1 VHIVKFADFS
11 SQYLASCGD
20 TIVFWDIGEE
30 AATNNEQSKRD
41 ELILS
46 DSQHSDN

>member
-1 VHIVKFADFS
+1 MHIVKFSDFS

-30 AATNNEQSKRD
+30 AATNNEQNKRD

>member
-1 VHIVKFADFS
+1 MHIVKFADFS

-30 AATNNEQSKRD
+30 AATIDEQSKKD

-46 DSQHSDN
+46 YSQHSDN